1 VALQFCQDMIVA
13 LWYKQVADVQ
23 CT

>member
-13 LWYKQVADVQ
+13 LWYKQVADAQ